1 MKKFSIAGSLFLLLL
16 LVGIGG
22 AGAQTATTG
31 DLAGQVTDPTGAT
44 VAGAKI
50 TLKSLDDGTAQVATT
65 GSNGAYRFSLLK
77 PGRYSVTEEGSGMST
92 TINPVI
98 VSVGRVT
105 PLDIVAKLTG
115 ANTIV
120 EVAATAPLLQTE
132 DANITTNFT
141 AEQLNAMPLP
151 GGDLANVPFTAP
163 GVNLST
169 GAGYG
174 SFTAFGLPATSNLF
188 TTNGNDTMDPY
199 NNLNNSGAS
208 NLTLGANEVSEAAVI
223 NNAYTGQYGRLAGAQ
238 VNFTTKS
245 GSNRF
250 HGNAI
255 YYYNGT
261 AMNANDWFNK
271 HDSNKANWTDR
282 PHAVSNQ
289 WVGGIGGP
297 IWKDKLFFF
306 FDIEGLRYVLPGGGP
321 VYIPSP
327 AFQAA
332 TTQNIAATNPGSSAY
347 YKSIFGIYNSSAQAS
362 RAVPVTAALD
372 SALGCGDFDGTQ
384 VGTTTFG
391 TGATPCAYTFQNTA
405 GSLNTEQL
413 YSIRVDQNLG
423 SKDKISYRYRHDW
436 GVQATGTDPLNPAFN
451 ANSSQ
456 PEWEGQ
462 LNETHIFSSNL
473 VNSFIASGLY
483 YSAIFGPTDLKA
495 SLAAFPTTITNGDGL
510 GFANVGGTNYNY
522 PQGRNVAQYMI
533 VDDVSYTHGKN
544 TIRFG
549 VNFRRNNITDFR
561 AGVRTSGWMSFN
573 SNTDFYNGTLG
584 YLTGSSMSQR
594 FAAQR
599 EAPIAIYTL
608 GFYAQDQVAL
618 TGKMKLTASLRFD
631 RNANPT
637 CRKNCFARLNSTF
650 ASLTHDPTGSVVPY
664 NSSITTGLSSA
675 YPSIQP
681 ILVQPRLGFAY
692 SATPKTVIRGG
703 AGLFSDLI
711 PAQLV
716 DNYVLNAPNVNT
728 FTVQNNGAASQNI
741 TILPGTSDPAS
752 AYTIAAKSNTALING
767 FANGATYSSLV
778 TSTNGYFSAPTYF
791 SIANKL
797 KNPMYAEWNLELQQE
812 LTPHDV
818 VEINYVGN
826 YGYNLLQ
833 NNLTGNAYAA
843 KASAL
848 GFGGLPT
855 SRVDRR
861 FTTVTDLTNY
871 GHSSYNG
878 VTASVRHET
887 RYGVTTQFNYT
898 YSHNLDTV
906 SNGGL
911 NGFDLAGPTGSVPQ
925 SQIDPLS
932 PDRLNYGNADYDLK
946 HSISLN
952 YLWRIPGETH
962 MALLN
967 TLTRGWSASGTLY
980 NRTGYPFSVVNSKVN
995 GLYAGG
1001 QGGPVLAAY
1010 LGGGEASCVNG
1021 NSVCLLASQFATNS
1035 QQIAYGFGNIPRNS
1049 KFRAPGY
1056 FDTDMSL
1063 IKTTKIAEKVDF
1075 RIGASFFNILN
1086 HPNFYKPGNII
1097 GAGGFGVITQTVTP
1111 PSSIYGSFTG
1121 SAVSGRIIQVQGG
1134 ISF

>member
-1 MKKFSIAGSLFLLLL
+1 MKKSIFAVCLAAVLLVFSISVAH
-16 LVGIGG
+16 
-22 AGAQTATTG
+22 AQTQVTG
-31 DLAGQVTDPTGAT
+31 DIVGRVVDKSGAVVADATLTLTSNADGSKQT
-44 VAGAKI
+44 VRSDK
-50 TLKSLDDGTAQVATT
+50 
-65 GSNGAYRFSLLK
+65 NGNYRFPLLK
-77 PGRYSVTEEGSGMST
+77 PGSYSIHEEGSGMSANLT
-92 TINPVI
+92 N
-98 VSVGRVT
+98 VSVNVGQATAV
-105 PLDIVAKLTG
+105 DVVVGATG
-115 ANTIV
+115 NNVVV
-120 EVAATAPLLQTE
+120 EVSSSANLLQTE
-132 DANITTNFT
+132 DANLTTNFT
-141 AEQLNAMPLP
+141 ADQLNAMPLP

-163 GVNLST
+163 GINLST

-208 NLTLGANEVSEAAVI
+208 NLTLGANEIQEAAVI
-223 NNAYTGQYGRLAGAQ
+223 NNAYSAQYGRMAGAQ

-255 YYYNGT
+255 YYYNGDS
-261 AMNANDWFNK
+261 MNANDWFNK
-271 HDSNKANWTDR
+271 HNANPADNTPR

-289 WVGGIGGP
+289 WVGSIGGP
-297 IWKDKLFFF
+297 IIKDKLFFF
-306 FDIEGLRYVLPGGGP
+306 FDTEGLRYVLPGGGP

-332 TTQNIAATNPGSSAY
+332 VTKNIAANNPGASAY
-347 YKSIFGIYNSSAQAS
+347 YKSIFGIYNGATQAS
-362 RAVPVTAALD
+362 RATAVTAALD
-372 SALGCGDFDGTQ
+372 PALGCGDFDGTT
-384 VGTTTFG
+384 VGGTTFG
-391 TGATPCAYTFQNTA
+391 TGATPCANTFQNTA

-413 YSIRVDQNLG
+413 YSIRVDQKLG
-423 SKDKISYRYRHDW
+423 NKDNINYRYKHDW

-462 LNETHIFSSNL
+462 LNETHIFSPNL
-473 VNSFIASGLY
+473 VNNLILSGLY
-483 YSAIFGPTDLKA
+483 YSAIFGPTNLGA
-495 SLAAFPTTITNGDGL
+495 SLAVFPTTITNGDGL

-544 TIRFG
+544 TFKFG
-549 VNFRRNNITDFR
+549 VNFRRNNISDFR
-561 AGVRTSGWMSFN
+561 AGVRTSGWTSLL
-573 SNTDFYNGTLG
+573 SNTDFFNGNLG
-584 YLTGSSMSQR
+584 FNTGSSVSQR

-599 EAPIAIYTL
+599 EVPIAIYTI
-608 GFYAQDQVAL
+608 GFYFQDQVSL
-618 TGKMKLTASLRFD
+618 TPKMKLTASLRLD
-631 RNANPT
+631 RNSDPY
-637 CRKNCFARLNSTF
+637 CSKNCFARMNSPF
-650 ASLTHDPTGSVVPY
+650 GSLQHDPTGTTLPY

-681 ILVQPRLGFAY
+681 ILFQPRLGFAY
-692 SATPKTVIRGG
+692 SVTPKTIIRGG
-703 AGLFSDLI
+703 AGMFSDLI
-711 PAQLV
+711 PAQLA

-728 FTVQNNGAASQNI
+728 FTVQNNAALSQNI
-741 TILPGTSDPAS
+741 TIVPNTPDPAS
-752 AYTIAAKSNTALING
+752 AYTIAAASNKALVNG
-767 FANGATYSSLV
+767 FATGATYASLR
-778 TSTNGYFSAPTYF
+778 TATNNYFSAPTYF

-797 KNPMYAEWNLELQQE
+797 KNPMYVEWNLELQQA
-812 LTPHDV
+812 LTKNDV
-818 VEINYVGN
+818 LEINYVGN

-843 KASAL
+843 TTAAP

-861 FTTVTDLTNY
+861 FTTVTDLTNF
-871 GHSSYNG
+871 GHADYNG
-878 VTASVRHET
+878 ITTSIRHET
-887 RYGVTTQFNYT
+887 RYGVTAQVNYT
-898 YSHNLDTV
+898 YSHDLDTV

-911 NGFDLAGPTGSVPQ
+911 NGFDLTGDTVPQ

-946 HSISLN
+946 HSLSLN

-967 TLTRGWSASGTLY
+967 ILTRGWTASGTLY
-980 NRTGYPFSVVNSKVN
+980 DRTGYPFSVVNSKVN
-995 GLYAGG
+995 GAYAGG
-1001 QGGPVLAAY
+1001 QGGPVLAGY
-1010 LGGGEASCVNG
+1010 LGGGEGPCKNG
-1021 NSVCLLASQFATNS
+1021 NSTCLTTSQFATTT
-1035 QQIAYGFGNIPRNS
+1035 QQIPYGFGNIARNT

-1056 FDTDMSL
+1056 FDTDMSV
-1063 IKTTKIAEKVDF
+1063 IKTTKVAEKVDF

-1086 HPNFYKPGNII
+1086 HPNFYKPSNNVS
-1097 GAGGFGVITQTVTP
+1097 GGSFGKITTTVTP

-1121 SAVSGRIIQVQGG
+1121 SAVSGRIIQLQAGL
-1134 ISF
+1134 SF